1 MIFLQFLQLKSELF
15 LREIVQLKN
24 IAVNKSV
31 KIAVSGVASRYIPD
45 ISGKDS
51 AQETRNHSFCLHF
64 TWNGL
69 FSRSGSGNAVD
80 HFFCFTF
87 HHFLEEGI
95 LKASFELRFDQI
107 SNFNIH
113 LFVRTQGNYFSFNQN
128 VFTNFRKLFAVPRC
142 FGIDKIFIEQA
153 NRQDRTRAID
163 LSSSPSSS
171 LCSSMHSLSITR
183 TPSLLRLFSNSCP
196 WEEEQK
202 GKTRSE

>member
-1 MIFLQFLQLKSELF
+1 M
-15 LREIVQLKN
+15 
-24 IAVNKSV
+24 
-31 KIAVSGVASRYIPD
+31 SGVASRYIPD

-107 SNFNIH
+107 SNFNC
-113 LFVRTQGNYFSFNQN
+113 SFEHR
-128 VFTNFRKLFAVPRC
+128 V
-142 FGIDKIFIEQA
+142 IIF
-153 NRQDRTRAID
+153 
-163 LSSSPSSS
+163 PSIKMFLQIFESF
-171 LCSSMHSLSITR
+171 
-183 TPSLLRLFSNSCP
+183 LRYHDV
-196 WEEEQK
+196 
-202 GKTRSE
+202 SE

>member
-1 MIFLQFLQLKSELF
+1 M
-15 LREIVQLKN
+15 
-24 IAVNKSV
+24 
-31 KIAVSGVASRYIPD
+31 SGVASRYIPD

-107 SNFNIH
+107 SNFNVH

-128 VFTNFRKLFAVPRC
+128 VFTNFRKLFTLPRC
-142 FGIDKIFIEQA
+142 FGIDKIFIE
-153 NRQDRTRAID
+153 
-163 LSSSPSSS
+163 
-171 LCSSMHSLSITR
+171 
-183 TPSLLRLFSNSCP
+183 
-196 WEEEQK
+196 
-202 GKTRSE
+202 